1 MNKAENNQLVE
12 VSDSYLNLKNSTMQQ
27 IENSRA
33 ATINIDENIKEEN
46 RRPILNKKGG
56 IVVTRQKSE

>member
-27 IENSRA
+27 IENSRS
-33 ATINIDENIKEEN
+33 ATNNIDENIKEEN

-56 IVVTRQKSE
+56 VVVTR